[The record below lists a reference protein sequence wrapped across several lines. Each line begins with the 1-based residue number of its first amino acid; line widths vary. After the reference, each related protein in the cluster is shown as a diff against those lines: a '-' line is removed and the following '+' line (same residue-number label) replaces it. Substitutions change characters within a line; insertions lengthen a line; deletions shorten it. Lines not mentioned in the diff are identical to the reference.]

1 MNITTLTCVALGLI
15 VGILFT
21 IVLVL
26 KDENMH
32 QSIVIRQQDE
42 VIALYKERNK
52 SFEKQLNEF
61 EKDLNSIIGDA
72 DE

>member
-1 MNITTLTCVALGLI
+1 MNITSLACIALGFI
-15 VGILFT
+15 GGILLT

-42 VIALYKERNK
+42 IIALYKERNK
-52 SFEKQLNEF
+52 SFEQQLDEF

>member
-1 MNITTLTCVALGLI
+1 MNITTLTCIALGFI
-15 VGILFT
+15 SGILLT

-32 QSIVIRQQDE
+32 QSIVIKQQDE
-42 VIALYKERNK
+42 IIALYKERNK

-61 EKDLNSIIGDA
+61 EKNLNSIIGDA

>member
-1 MNITTLTCVALGLI
+1 MNITTLTCIALGLI

-42 VIALYKERNK
+42 IIALYKERNK
-52 SFEKQLNEF
+52 SFEQQLDEF
-61 EKDLNSIIGDA
+61 EKDLNSIMGDFN
-72 DE
+72 E

>member
-1 MNITTLTCVALGLI
+1 MNITTLTCIALGLV
-15 VGILFT
+15 VGIFFT
-21 IVLVL
+21 IVIVL

-42 VIALYKERNK
+42 IIALYKERNK
-52 SFEKQLNEF
+52 SFEQQLDEF
-61 EKDLNSIIGDA
+61 EKDLKNILGDA

>member
-1 MNITTLTCVALGLI
+1 MNITTLTCIALGLI

-42 VIALYKERNK
+42 IIALYKERNK
-52 SFEKQLNEF
+52 SFEQQLDEF

>member
-1 MNITTLTCVALGLI
+1 MNITTLICIALGFI
-15 VGILFT
+15 SGILLT

-42 VIALYKERNK
+42 IIALYKERNK

-72 DE
+72 NE

>member
-1 MNITTLTCVALGLI
+1 MNITTLTCIALGLI

-32 QSIVIRQQDE
+32 QSIVIRQQDDI
-42 VIALYKERNK
+42 IALYRERSK
-52 SFEKQLNEF
+52 SFAQQLDEF
-61 EKDLNSIIGDA
+61 EKELKNILGDLN
-72 DE
+72 E

>member
-1 MNITTLTCVALGLI
+1 MNITTLTCIALGLV

-21 IVLVL
+21 IVIVL

-42 VIALYKERNK
+42 IIALYKERNK
-52 SFEKQLNEF
+52 SFEQQLDEF

>member
-1 MNITTLTCVALGLI
+1 MNITTLTCIALGLV

-42 VIALYKERNK
+42 IIALYKERNK
-52 SFEKQLNEF
+52 SFEQQLDEF

>member
-61 EKDLNSIIGDA
+61 EKDLKNILGDA
-72 DE
+72 NE

>member
-1 MNITTLTCVALGLI
+1 MNITTLTCIALGLI

-42 VIALYKERNK
+42 IIALYKERNK
-52 SFEKQLNEF
+52 SFEQQLDEF
-61 EKDLNSIIGDA
+61 EKDLNSIIGDLN
-72 DE
+72 E

>member
-1 MNITTLTCVALGLI
+1 MNITTLTCIALGLV

-32 QSIVIRQQDE
+32 QSIVVRQQDE
-42 VIALYKERNK
+42 IIALYKERNK
-52 SFEKQLNEF
+52 SFEQQLDEF

>member
-1 MNITTLTCVALGLI
+1 MNITTLTCIALGLI

-42 VIALYKERNK
+42 IIALYKERNK
-52 SFEKQLNEF
+52 SFEQQLDEF
-61 EKDLNSIIGDA
+61 EKDLKNILGDA

>member
-1 MNITTLTCVALGLI
+1 MNITTLICIALGFI
-15 VGILFT
+15 SGILFT

-32 QSIVIRQQDE
+32 QSIVIKQQDE
-42 VIALYKERNK
+42 IIALYKERNK

>member
-1 MNITTLTCVALGLI
+1 MNITTLTCIALGFI
-15 VGILFT
+15 GGILLT

-42 VIALYKERNK
+42 IIALYKERNK
-52 SFEKQLNEF
+52 SFEQQLDEF

>member
-1 MNITTLTCVALGLI
+1 MNITSLACIALGFI
-15 VGILFT
+15 GGILLT

-42 VIALYKERNK
+42 IIALYKERNK
-52 SFEKQLNEF
+52 SFEQQLDEF
-61 EKDLNSIIGDA
+61 EKDLKNILGDA

>member
-1 MNITTLTCVALGLI
+1 MNITTLICIALGLV

-42 VIALYKERNK
+42 IIALYKERNK
-52 SFEKQLNEF
+52 SFEQQLDEF
-61 EKDLNSIIGDA
+61 EKDLKNILGDA

>member
-1 MNITTLTCVALGLI
+1 MNITTLTCIALGFI
-15 VGILFT
+15 SGILLT

-32 QSIVIRQQDE
+32 QSIVIKQQDE
-42 VIALYKERNK
+42 IIALYKERNK

>member
-1 MNITTLTCVALGLI
+1 MNITTLICIALGSV
-15 VGILFT
+15 VGILLT

-32 QSIVIRQQDE
+32 QSIVIKQQDE
-42 VIALYKERNK
+42 IIALYKERNK

-61 EKDLNSIIGDA
+61 EKDLNSIIGDLN
-72 DE
+72 E

>member
-1 MNITTLTCVALGLI
+1 MNITSLACIALGFI
-15 VGILFT
+15 GGILLT

-42 VIALYKERNK
+42 IIALYKERNK
-52 SFEKQLNEF
+52 SFEQQLDEF
-61 EKDLNSIIGDA
+61 KKDLNSIIGDA

>member
-1 MNITTLTCVALGLI
+1 MNITTLICIALGFI
-15 VGILFT
+15 SGILFT

-42 VIALYKERNK
+42 IIDLYKERNK

-61 EKDLNSIIGDA
+61 EKDLNSIMGDLN
-72 DE
+72 E

>member
-1 MNITTLTCVALGLI
+1 MNITTLTCIALGSI

-42 VIALYKERNK
+42 IIALYKERNK
-52 SFEKQLNEF
+52 SFEQQLDEF

>member
-1 MNITTLTCVALGLI
+1 MNITTLICIALGLV

-42 VIALYKERNK
+42 IIALYKERNK

-61 EKDLNSIIGDA
+61 EKDLNSIIGDLN
-72 DE
+72 E